1 MNKLA
6 APFTFVD
13 GRHFWPE
20 LSVQSI
26 AQRAP
31 TKHSSECP
39 ALSAKAAAFASA
51 SISASTRRAYQGDLE
66 DFLIWGGGI
75 PSSPFKLAEYVAE
88 RAAVHSPI
96 TISRRLVGISR
107 AHTCQGLADPAKSD
121 IVKAVVRGLRKT
133 NGTPQR
139 QAAPVLREDLLPMLA
154 QMRGVKGIRDRAL
167 ILVGFAAALR
177 RSELVALD
185 VNAIQFVPEG
195 LLVQLFRSKT
205 DQNGEGR
212 KIAIP
217 YGRTSACPV
226 KALKN
231 WLDVSGTTSGPVFRS
246 VNKTGAIACSR
257 LTDQSVSQIVKQ
269 YAAIIGLPA
278 QAYSG
283 HSLRAGLVTS
293 AAKAGVSFAKIQ
305 QQTGHRSS
313 AMLIRYIRDASIF
326 ENNAAGLL
334 L

>member
-1 MNKLA
+1 MSLLPA
-6 APFTFVD
+6 ASQGLHP
-13 GRHFWPE
+13 
-20 LSVQSI
+20 
-26 AQRAP
+26 AP
-31 TKHSSECP
+31 DTP
-39 ALSAKAAAFASA
+39 YLSAKAAAFASA
-51 SISASTRRAYQGDLE
+51 SISASTRRAYQGDLA
-66 DFLIWGGGI
+66 DFLIWGGCI

-121 IVKAVVRGLRKT
+121 IVKAVLRGLRKT
-133 NGTPQR
+133 NGKPQR
-139 QAAPVLREDLLPMLA
+139 QAAPVLREDLLSM
-154 QMRGVKGIRDRAL
+154 QVHMRGTKGVRDRAL
-167 ILVGFAAALR
+167 LLVGFAAALR

-185 VNAIQFVPEG
+185 VEAVEFVPEG
-195 LLVQLFRSKT
+195 LLIHLFRSKT

-226 KALKN
+226 KALKQ
-231 WLDVSGTTSGPVFRS
+231 WLEVSGITAGPVFRS
-246 VNKTGAIACSR
+246 VNKAGVVAGTR
-257 LTDQSVSQIVKQ
+257 LTAQSVSQIVKQ
-269 YAAIIGLPA
+269 YAANVGLPA

-293 AAKAGVSFAKIQ
+293 AAKAGVSFAKIKE
-305 QQTGHRSS
+305 QTGHRSM
-313 AMLIRYIRDASIF
+313 AMLNRYIRDACIF